1 MNGALTRAVFTFV
14 CQEQSHN
21 LPCYYCIAQL
31 SANQGRAH
39 PHSPHP
45 TQNPGLGRA
54 RARPRGPKPGANG
67 MVWGGGTP
75 LNRKIGVP
83 TLPFIA

>member
-1 MNGALTRAVFTFV
+1 MQGAETRLVPIS
-14 CQEQSHN
+14 CQAKSYN

-39 PHSPHP
+39 PYRIEVPLGGP
-45 TQNPGLGRA
+45 TRPSGL
-54 RARPRGPKPGANG
+54 PP
-67 MVWGGGTP
+67 TP